1 MAEFKN
7 NSFQAKKETKE
18 ERERPQSVV
27 TKTAKTK
34 KKSEL
39 SKLKSSIISDD
50 AGNVKSYIMS
60 EVFIPAA
67 KKLIA
72 DIVTNGID
80 IILYGETGHSRRTN
94 GASRVSYGK
103 MYDERRDVVPRRD
116 RSPVDYDDI
125 VYDTRGDAEAVLDGL
140 SDMIETYGHA
150 TVGDLYDLSGIT
162 TNNYVVNKYGWT
174 NIASADVIRAIGG
187 GFMIRLPKARPID

>member
-39 SKLKSSIISDD
+39 SKFKSSMISDD

-80 IILYGETGHSRRTN
+80 IILYGETGHSRRTS

-103 MYDERRDVVPRRD
+103 MYDERRDAAPRRD

-140 SDMIETYGHA
+140 GDIIETYGHA

-187 GFMIRLPKARPID
+187 GFMIRLPKARLID